1 MAERTAP
8 TQTAQQFVEAR
19 RATIARVLGSLPPRV
34 AEGAPRLSE
43 DRLQH
48 LVQDAEELYWNEL
61 SWEEITDEE
70 AVPGGHLTEMVF
82 PGFLAFVS
90 GLLVEEVPAD
100 SLAPASPHPD
110 AVEEILLFLAGQ
122 YLNNAE
128 EVSSGADSE
137 KLLWAREMSGRL
149 VDLVLY
155 RLHGLSPAERERVDA
170 GTGAG

>member
-8 TQTAQQFVEAR
+8 TETAQQFVEAR
-19 RATIARVLGSLPPRV
+19 RQRIARVLGYLPSRV
-34 AEGAPRLSE
+34 AEGAPRLPE
-43 DRLQH
+43 DRLQY

-82 PGFLAFVS
+82 PGFLAFVN
-90 GLLVEEVPAD
+90 GVLVEEVPAD

-110 AVEEILLFLAGQ
+110 VVEEILVFLAGQ

-137 KLLWAREMSGRL
+137 KVLWAREMSGRL

-155 RLHGLSPAERERVDA
+155 RLHGLSPDQREQVDA

>member
-8 TQTAQQFVEAR
+8 TETAQKLVEER
-19 RATIARVLGSLPPRV
+19 RQRIARVLGYLPSRV
-34 AEGAPRLSE
+34 AEGAPRLPE
-43 DRLQH
+43 DRLQY

-82 PGFLAFVS
+82 PGFLAFVN
-90 GLLVEEVPAD
+90 GVLVEEVPAD

-110 AVEEILLFLAGQ
+110 VVEEILLFLAGQ
-122 YLNNAE
+122 HLNNAE

-137 KLLWAREMSGRL
+137 KVLWAREMSGRL

-155 RLHGLSPAERERVDA
+155 RLHGLSPDQREQVDA
-170 GTGAG
+170 GTGTG